1 MCAILGSF
9 SPEAFPASD
18 HLREALLVMQHRG
31 PDDGGLVTFTER
43 GVAHVAR
50 RSQLT
55 TNAQSIHGFL
65 GHNRLAIIDL
75 SENGHQPMAYTV
87 RGVTYWIVFNG
98 EIYNYIELKRELGS
112 HGFKFQTES
121 DTEVLLACYLQWGKD
136 CLHRL
141 NGMFAFAI
149 YEPRSRSLFV
159 ARDRVGKKPL
169 YYTLQPNGGIS
180 FASEI
185 KALHFLDPAKT
196 YELDRAQARLYL
208 EFGWNFCSPA
218 QSFYDGIQILPG
230 GHFLEWKDGRSQITE
245 WWQPAPNPTFEAL
258 SKNQAKEQILELFQ
272 DAVRVRLRSDVPVG
286 VCLSGGLD
294 SSGIIWGIN
303 QLLKQ
308 DPSDQPIHVFTAV
321 RPTGEDSEQIH
332 AEQTVK
338 ALKNERI
345 VQHILPIEH
354 IPFETVREFCYFHD
368 EPIRNASVLNQYLV
382 FQAVQKQNIRV
393 LLNGQGADELFWGYA
408 HHFQRFA
415 LDDVQHGRIGHL
427 LSLLPVLRERS
438 GQSTLKSLLNIGRIP
453 FSGRQIQRTHAK
465 NTPWMQSASFDAQAV
480 GQLYRYQQPLE
491 LHAFQNAELRHMRLP
506 ILLRDEDRNS
516 MRFSIETRLPYL
528 DYRLIEL
535 AISLSDLTRT
545 ELSHGYTK
553 PLLRETFA
561 STELPKEVVW
571 QKIKRGFYDPVYTRI
586 KDYEKNTLEMIRAS
600 DKISE
605 FIRPTETITHI
616 QKTKDHDLLWRIFN
630 LSLLLEQ
637 DASFDFHASRIH
649 TTPA

>member
-1 MCAILGSF
+1 
-9 SPEAFPASD
+9 
-18 HLREALLVMQHRG
+18 MQHRG
-31 PDDGGLVTFTER
+31 PDDGGLVTFTEK
-43 GVAHVAR
+43 GVARIAR
-50 RSQLT
+50 R
-55 TNAQSIHGFL
+55 AQFKPDTHDIHGFL

-75 SENGHQPMAYTV
+75 SENGHQPMSYTV
-87 RGVTYWIVFNG
+87 RGITYWIVFNG
-98 EIYNYIELKRELGS
+98 EIYNYIELKRELVG
-112 HGFKFQTES
+112 HGFEFRTES
-121 DTEVLLACYLQWGKD
+121 DTEVLLASFAHWGKD

-149 YEPRSRSLFV
+149 YEPQSRSLFM

-169 YYTLQPNGGIS
+169 YYALQPNGSIS
-180 FASEI
+180 FASEV
-185 KALHFLDPAKT
+185 KALRFLHPTNT
-196 YELDRAQARLYL
+196 YELDRTQARLYL
-208 EFGWNFCSPA
+208 EYGWNFCSPA
-218 QSFYDGIQILPG
+218 QSFYTGIQILPG

-245 WWQPAPNPTFEAL
+245 WWQPKPNPAFQTL
-258 SKNQAKEQILELFQ
+258 NKNQAKEQILELFQ
-272 DAVRVRLRSDVPVG
+272 DAVRIRLRSDVPVG

-345 VQHILPIEH
+345 VQHILPIED

-368 EPIRNASVLNQYLV
+368 EPIRYASVLNQYLV
-382 FQAVQKQNIRV
+382 FQAVQTQNIRV

-408 HHFQRFA
+408 NHFQRFA
-415 LDDVQHGRIGHL
+415 FDDLRHGRLGQL
-427 LSLLPVLRERS
+427 MSLLPVLSERS
-438 GQSTLKSLLNIGRIP
+438 GQSKLKSLLNVARLP
-453 FSGRQIQRTHAK
+453 FSGKQLRTTHAK
-465 NTPWMQSASFDAQAV
+465 NAAWLQPTSFDTKTVEAFH
-480 GQLYRYQQPLE
+480 RYQQPLG
-491 LHAFQNAELRHMRLP
+491 LQAFQNAELRHMRLP

-535 AISLSDLTRT
+535 AISLSDLTRK
-545 ELSHGYTK
+545 ELTHGYTK

-561 STELPKEVVW
+561 STELPKDVVW
-571 QKIKRGFYDPVYTRI
+571 QKIKRGFYDPVYSRI
-586 KDYEKNTLEMIRAS
+586 EGYEKNALETIRAS
-600 DKISE
+600 QNISE
-605 FIRPTETITHI
+605 FIRPAEAIAHI

-637 DASFDFHASRIH
+637 DAYFDFHTSRIH